1 MGSGTAI
8 DNDRI
13 VIGKPLPFS
22 IFTGDGKLLL
32 AQGQIVENDRMR
44 HMLVLNGRRWER
56 SGPDSEKFNLS
67 VREDELASSYNP
79 LEELRN
85 DYDTSRDAHQL
96 SVSIARSEKEKAFP
110 VQLIGVH
117 KHCFIVTAPVRPDGS
132 LVAVLNDQTWLCRT
146 FQMTSAFRFTA
157 QVAKVGFEPYPHL
170 YLRLMNE
177 VEHRH
182 IRGVPRAKVV
192 LRGQLNAPDAVPCLI
207 SDLSTSGARIA
218 LDARLKTLE
227 KGQSARLI
235 ATLDVL
241 QSRFQLSLDATLVNA
256 LGPIDSRHPK
266 VAFYGLKFSAPS
278 EKDHLVLHGFVGENL
293 VSELH
298 SLWQMLRPAA
308 KASTVE
314 ESGTIETRRR

>member
-44 HMLVLNGRRWER
+44 HMLMLNGRRWEMFGPR
-56 SGPDSEKFNLS
+56 SDKSNLS
-67 VREDELASSYNP
+67 EGEYEFAASYHP

-85 DYDTSRDAHQL
+85 DYDTSRDTHQL
-96 SVSIARSEKEKAFP
+96 SISMARSEKEKAFP

-132 LVAVLNDQTWLCRT
+132 LVAVLNEQTWLCRT

-192 LRGQLNAPDAVPCLI
+192 LRAQLDAPDAMPCLI
-207 SDLSTSGARIA
+207 SDISTSGARIA
-218 LDARLKTLE
+218 LDATLKSLE
-227 KGQSARLI
+227 KSQSAKLI
-235 ATLDVL
+235 VALDVL
-241 QSRFQLSLDATLVNA
+241 QSRFELSLDATVVNA
-256 LGPIDSRHPK
+256 LGPSDSRHPK

-298 SLWQMLRPAA
+298 SLWQMLRPATKSSA
-308 KASTVE
+308 VE
-314 ESGTIETRRR
+314 EPGTGRR